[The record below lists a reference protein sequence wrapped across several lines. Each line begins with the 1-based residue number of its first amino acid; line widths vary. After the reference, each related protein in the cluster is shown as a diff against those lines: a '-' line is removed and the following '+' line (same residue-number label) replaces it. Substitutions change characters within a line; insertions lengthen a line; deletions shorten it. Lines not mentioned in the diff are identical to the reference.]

1 MILIILKYNVL
12 NGLRHI
18 TLRLFMGCWKKL
30 GLGMHNMGWAHFW
43 KSIHFTCICNLFTSY
58 CFNFQTVIWMFSQ
71 NSRKKPQMHRKYT
84 NSLSDKIFKTHC
96 DFKCVHSMSQS
107 IYEQSV
113 HKQKKSINHL
123 VDAFLRPGEAQ
134 SGRNPPC
141 SW

>member
-1 MILIILKYNVL
+1 
-12 NGLRHI
+12 
-18 TLRLFMGCWKKL
+18 
-30 GLGMHNMGWAHFW
+30 
-43 KSIHFTCICNLFTSY
+43 
-58 CFNFQTVIWMFSQ
+58 MFSQ
-71 NSRKKPQMHRKYT
+71 ISRKKKQVHRKYK
-84 NSLSDKIFKTHC
+84 NFPSDKIFKTHC

-141 SW
+141 S

>member
-1 MILIILKYNVL
+1 MNVSQISRIKPGAL
-12 NGLRHI
+12 E
-18 TLRLFMGCWKKL
+18 
-30 GLGMHNMGWAHFW
+30 NMY
-43 KSIHFTCICNLFTSY
+43 K
-58 CFNFQTVIWMFSQ
+58 
-71 NSRKKPQMHRKYT
+71 NSP
-84 NSLSDKIFKTHC
+84 SDKNFKTHC

-141 SW
+141 S